1 VEHAYIRVGLIDCSA
16 FGGLRKCGSLS
27 M

>member
-16 FGGLRKCGSLS
+16 FGGLRKCSSLS